1 MPVGQL
7 RHPFVPLQRGAD
19 RARMRAAHP
28 RARPQHPLAG
38 GQRLDHASHE
48 RCGRYREGEM
58 RGITTAIALLA
69 AMITAASGSIGARAQ
84 DNYPSRPIHIIVP
97 YPAGGIVDIVA
108 RAVTEQVGRDWK
120 QTVVVEARPGGNSNI
135 GTSAVARS
143 EPDGYTWLVTGPALL
158 VNPDLYKDA
167 GWNAAK
173 DFRCVGL
180 AVWNQS
186 VALVHPSMP
195 VKTIGEFV
203 ELARKR
209 PGEFNFGNP
218 GTGSSIDLS
227 AQKLFQVAG
236 IKLTNVGYKG
246 QPQALIDLMTNLM
259 HFEIV
264 SLELALPHIKAGSV
278 KPLAVFTDKR
288 VPDLPDVPTIAEA
301 GFAEAAYVP
310 WYGIYVP
317 AATPAPLLEKINA
330 AINAA
335 LQNPDVQ
342 RQLSLANIPGKPMS
356 LDELAALMKADQQK
370 LTTVIKS
377 AGMALQ

>member
-1 MPVGQL
+1 
-7 RHPFVPLQRGAD
+7 
-19 RARMRAAHP
+19 
-28 RARPQHPLAG
+28 
-38 GQRLDHASHE
+38 
-48 RCGRYREGEM
+48 M
-58 RGITTAIALLA
+58 RGIGTALCIAAAIVALLA
-69 AMITAASGSIGARAQ
+69 GAIAAQAQ
-84 DNYPSRPIHIIVP
+84 DNYPNRPIHIIVP

-108 RAVTEQVGRDWK
+108 RAVTEQVGRDFK
-120 QTVVVEARPGGNSNI
+120 QSIVVEDRPGANSNI
-135 GTSAVARS
+135 GTAAAARS
-143 EPDGYTWLVTGPALL
+143 EPDGYTWLVSGPAVL
-158 VNPDLYKDA
+158 VNPGLYKDA
-167 GWNAAK
+167 GWNALR

-195 VKTIGEFV
+195 AKTIGEFV
-203 ELARKR
+203 ELARNQ
-209 PGEFNFGNP
+209 PGQLNFGNP

-227 AQKLFQVAG
+227 AQKLFQAAD

-288 VPDLPDVPTIAEA
+288 VADLPDVPTIAEA

-317 AATPAPLLEKINA
+317 SATPEPLARKINK
-330 AINAA
+330 AINKA

-342 RQLSLANIPGKPMS
+342 RQLSVANVPGKPMP
-356 LDELAALMKADQQK
+356 LDDLAALMKADHDK
-370 LTTVIKS
+370 LATVVKT

>member
-1 MPVGQL
+1 
-7 RHPFVPLQRGAD
+7 
-19 RARMRAAHP
+19 
-28 RARPQHPLAG
+28 
-38 GQRLDHASHE
+38 
-48 RCGRYREGEM
+48 M
-58 RGITTAIALLA
+58 RGIATAIRLLA
-69 AMITAASGSIGARAQ
+69 TIASVLLVNAGANAQ

-143 EPDGYTWLVTGPALL
+143 EPDGYTWVVTGPALL

-167 GWNAAK
+167 GWNAAR

-195 VKTIGEFV
+195 VKSIGEFV
-203 ELARKR
+203 ELARKQ
-209 PGEFNFGNP
+209 PGQFNFGNP

-227 AQKLFQVAG
+227 AQKLFQAAG

-330 AINAA
+330 AINKA

-370 LTTVIKS
+370 LTTVIKTS
-377 AGMALQ
+377 GMALQ

>member
-1 MPVGQL
+1 
-7 RHPFVPLQRGAD
+7 
-19 RARMRAAHP
+19 
-28 RARPQHPLAG
+28 
-38 GQRLDHASHE
+38 
-48 RCGRYREGEM
+48 M
-58 RGITTAIALLA
+58 RGIKTAIASLVA
-69 AMITAASGSIGARAQ
+69 AAAALSGSENARAQ
-84 DNYPSRPIHIIVP
+84 DNYPNRPIRVIVP

-135 GTSAVARS
+135 GTAAVARS

-195 VKTIGEFV
+195 VNTIGEFV
-203 ELARKR
+203 ELARKQ
-209 PGEFNFGNP
+209 PGQFNFGNP

-227 AQKLFQVAG
+227 AQKLFQAAG

-288 VPDLPDVPTIAEA
+288 VADLPEVPTIAEA

-317 AATPAPLLEKINA
+317 AATPAPLLAKINS
-330 AINAA
+330 AISKA

-342 RQLSLANIPGKPMS
+342 RQLSIANIPGKPMP
-356 LDELAALMKADQQK
+356 LDELAALMNTDRDK
-370 LTTVIKS
+370 LTTVIKT